1 MFNRL
6 LAGLMAAASLSVA
19 ASPALAGTKQPARW
33 TTGGAVWTTKSKAFK
48 KFIKKG
54 EITDRALLAD
64 ISRSGSSVE
73 DLQAGLKAIHK
84 TDVRLVAR
92 FLYSKSGKKFLKAQT
107 AGYKPFR
114 KGKKTAVVALRSAII
129 LASKKGKLTGA
140 GIIKNLPVA
149 MKVDG
154 AMAEGDGTL
163 VSYFGALPAAVKD
176 AAARY

>member
-1 MFNRL
+1 
-6 LAGLMAAASLSVA
+6 MAAASLSVA

-64 ISRSGSSVE
+64 ISRSGSSAE

-154 AMAEGDGTL
+154 AMAAGDGTL